1 MPVTTRY
8 QRASELYARVLEQPL
23 LVENILTHLTPKD
36 AVCLH
41 IAGCREERFVD
52 TFDCFMHKRYDD
64 YRVRKEEE
72 RNQEFAENVA
82 VLLETALQTPE
93 IPLRIRRIN
102 DVYDYLCDNIWF
114 KEVSLLQNF
123 VTVVQE
129 KLIELLVEYPDDY
142 AHYALH
148 YLDVLF
154 DIKLMGH
161 IDEETG
167 EFVEYIRD
175 MDGNMITW

>member
-8 QRASELYARVLEQPL
+8 QRASELYGKVLEQPL
-23 LVENILTHLTPKD
+23 LLENILTHLTPKD

-52 TFDCFMHKRYDD
+52 TCDRFLQKKYDD
-64 YRVRKEEE
+64 YLIRKENE
-72 RNQEFAENVA
+72 RNQEFINNVG
-82 VLLETALQTPE
+82 VLLHTAEQTQG
-93 IPLRIRRIN
+93 IQLRIRRIN

-114 KEVSLLQNF
+114 KEVSLMQRF
-123 VTVVQE
+123 IPIVQK
-129 KLIELLVEYPDDY
+129 KLIEFMVEYPDDY

-175 MDGNMITW
+175 MDGNMISL